1 MAIIDWEQFNEN
13 FQYYDKETVSEV
25 IGNFIEELD
34 ERMITLAK
42 NIAEGDMTSL
52 SFNAHSLK
60 SVIGNFMAPRPYEL
74 SRRIEELAKQGSVA
88 EIPELYTELKEL
100 SYGLK
105 GELAAYLEAE
115 S

>member
-1 MAIIDWEQFNEN
+1 MATIDWEQFNEN

-25 IGNFIEELD
+25 IENFFEELD
-34 ERMITLAK
+34 DRMNALAK
-42 NIAEGDMTSL
+42 NIGEGDMTSL

-74 SRRIEELAKQGSVA
+74 SRNIEVLAKEGSMTT
-88 EIPELYTELKEL
+88 IPALYAELKEL
-100 SYGLK
+100 CYELK
-105 GELAAYLEAE
+105 GELSAYLKAN